1 MSDDLF
7 LASFRKLLDGLGAD
21 PWPELEASGF
31 LDVLRPEAEG
41 GAGLDLSGLFPLAF
55 ECGRRAA
62 PPALLQTLLARIAD
76 PAARDCADA
85 APILVAGGVD
95 PDAARALCAAADAA
109 MMAGAIDALQ
119 AMTLDHASTRR
130 QFGREI
136 SKFQAI
142 QHQIAVM
149 AEEVM
154 AARMAAETALVGAP
168 LSISAP
174 AAAVAKMR
182 CGEAAQACSGI
193 AHAVHGAIGVSA
205 EHALHRFTGALHR
218 LRLSHGGES
227 YWARRLGEWA
237 LARPDDAS
245 TLARSLQG

>member
-7 LASFRKLLDGLGAD
+7 LDPWRRLLDGLGSD
-21 PWPELEASGF
+21 PWPELAGSGF
-31 LDVLRPEAEG
+31 LDLLRPESEG

-55 ECGRRAA
+55 EAGRRPRA
-62 PPALLQTLLARIAD
+62 PRVLPTILARLAD
-76 PAARDCADA
+76 PQALDCPDA
-85 APILVAGGVD
+85 EPVLTAGGMD
-95 PDAARALCAAADAA
+95 LALARALCAACDATL
-109 MMAGAIDALQ
+109 MAGAVDALQ
-119 AMTLDHASTRR
+119 AMTLDYASTRR

-154 AARMAAETALVGAP
+154 AARMAAETAMTGAP
-168 LSISAP
+168 LSVSLQ

-182 CGEAAQACSGI
+182 CGEAALACAGI

-205 EHALHRFTGALHR
+205 EHDLHHLTGALHR
-218 LRLSHGGES
+218 LRLAHGGES

-237 LARPDDAS
+237 LFRRDDAS
-245 TLARSLQG
+245 TLARSL

>member
-7 LASFRKLLDGLGAD
+7 LDSFCKLLDGLGAD
-21 PWPELEASGF
+21 PWPELSASGF

-55 ECGRRAA
+55 EAGRRAA
-62 PPALLQTLLARIAD
+62 PPAIVQTLLARLVD
-76 PAARDCADA
+76 PEALDCADA
-85 APILVAGGVD
+85 APALAAGGV
-95 PDAARALCAAADAA
+95 PAETARALCAAADAA
-109 MMAGAIDALQ
+109 VMAGLLHALQ
-119 AMTLDHASTRR
+119 TMTLDHASTRR

-154 AARMAAETALVGAP
+154 AARMAAETALAGAP
-168 LSISAP
+168 LEVSAP
-174 AAAVAKMR
+174 AAAVAKLR
-182 CGEAAQACSGI
+182 CGEAALVCAGI

-205 EHALHRFTGALHR
+205 EHGLHRLTGLLHR
-218 LRLSHGGES
+218 LRLAHGGEAF
-227 YWARRLGEWA
+227 WARSLGAWA
-237 LARPDDAS
+237 LARNDDAA
-245 TLARSLQG
+245 TLARSL

>member
-7 LASFRKLLDGLGAD
+7 LDPWRRLLDGLGSD
-21 PWPELEASGF
+21 PWPELAGSGF
-31 LDVLRPEAEG
+31 LDLLRPESEG

-55 ECGRRAA
+55 EAGRRPRA
-62 PPALLQTLLARIAD
+62 PRVLPTILARLADPQALDCPDAEPVLTAGGMDPAL
-76 PAARDCADA
+76 
-85 APILVAGGVD
+85 
-95 PDAARALCAAADAA
+95 ARALCAACDATL
-109 MMAGAIDALQ
+109 MAGAVDALQ
-119 AMTLDHASTRR
+119 AMTLDYASTRR

-154 AARMAAETALVGAP
+154 AARMAAETAMTGAP
-168 LSISAP
+168 LSVSLQ

-182 CGEAAQACSGI
+182 CGEAALACAGI

-205 EHALHRFTGALHR
+205 EHDLHHLTGALHR
-218 LRLSHGGES
+218 LRLAHGGES

-237 LARPDDAS
+237 LFRRDDAS
-245 TLARSLQG
+245 TLVRSL

>member
-7 LASFRKLLDGLGAD
+7 LDPFRKLLDGLGAD
-21 PWPELEASGF
+21 PWPGLEASGF

-41 GAGLDLSGLFPLAF
+41 GAGLDLSGFFPLAF

-62 PPALLQTLLARIAD
+62 PAALAQTLLARLCD
-76 PAARDCADA
+76 PAARDCVDA
-85 APILVAGGVD
+85 GPVLVAGGVD
-95 PDAARALCAAADAA
+95 PGTARALCAATDAA
-109 MMAGAIDALQ
+109 VMAGAIDALQ

-154 AARMAAETALVGAP
+154 AARMAAETALAGSP
-168 LSISAP
+168 LDISVQ

-205 EHALHRFTGALHR
+205 EHALHRFTGSLHR

-237 LARPDDAS
+237 LSRRDDAS
-245 TLARSLQG
+245 TLARSL

>member
-7 LASFRKLLDGLGAD
+7 LDAFCKLLDGLGGD
-21 PWPELEASGF
+21 PWPELQASGF
-31 LDVLRPEAEG
+31 LDVLRPETEG
-41 GAGLDLSGLFPLAF
+41 GAGLDLSGVFPLAL

-62 PPALLQTLLARIAD
+62 PSAIVQTLLARLVD
-76 PAARDCADA
+76 PAALDCADA
-85 APILVAGGVD
+85 APVLVAGGVD
-95 PDAARALCAAADAA
+95 GAIARALCAAADAA
-109 MMAGAIDALQ
+109 MMAGALEALR

-142 QHQIAVM
+142 QHQIAVL

-154 AARMAAETALVGAP
+154 AARMAAESALAGAP
-168 LSISAP
+168 LEISLQ

-182 CGEAAQACSGI
+182 CGEAAQACAGI

-205 EHALHRFTGALHR
+205 EHGLHRLTGLLHR
-218 LRLSHGGES
+218 LRLAHGGEAF
-227 YWARRLGEWA
+227 WARSLGAWA
-237 LARPDDAS
+237 LARNDDAA
-245 TLARSLQG
+245 TLARSL

>member
-1 MSDDLF
+1 MSGDLF
-7 LASFRKLLDGLGAD
+7 LDSFRKLLDGLGSD
-21 PWPELEASGF
+21 PWPELSASGF

-55 ECGRRAA
+55 ETGRRAA
-62 PPALLQTLLARIAD
+62 PPAIVQTLLARLAD
-76 PAARDCADA
+76 PEALDCADA
-85 APILVAGGVD
+85 APVLAAGGVS
-95 PDAARALCAAADAA
+95 AETARGLCAAADAA
-109 MMAGAIDALQ
+109 VMAGLIDALQ
-119 AMTLDHASTRR
+119 SMTLDHASTRR

-154 AARMAAETALVGAP
+154 AARMAAETALIGAP
-168 LSISAP
+168 LDVSGP
-174 AAAVAKMR
+174 AAAVAKLR
-182 CGEAAQACSGI
+182 CGEAALVCSGV

-205 EHALHRFTGALHR
+205 EHALHRYTGALHR

-227 YWARRLGEWA
+227 RWARRLGEWA
-237 LARPDDAS
+237 LSRREDAA
-245 TLARSLQG
+245 TLVRSL

>member
-7 LASFRKLLDGLGAD
+7 LDSFRKLLDGLGAD

-76 PAARDCADA
+76 PAALDCADA
-85 APILVAGGVD
+85 APVLVAGGVD
-95 PDAARALCAAADAA
+95 SDAARALCAAADAA

-154 AARMAAETALVGAP
+154 AARMAAETALVGPP
-168 LSISAP
+168 LSVSAP

-227 YWARRLGEWA
+227 YWARLLGEWA
-237 LARPDDAS
+237 LSRRDDAS
-245 TLARSLQG
+245 TLARSL